1 MNKNQII
8 GLLLIF
14 GILIG
19 YMIIS
24 APSKEEIERKK
35 HKQDS
40 IALVEKQQDS
50 LRVVAMA
57 DSVANAD
64 TLNTDST
71 GIIPVDSTNIAAFG
85 NDSLINDSALAPV
98 LFEKNGHFYKSLIG
112 EEKSYYVESDLL
124 RIKFNTKGGG
134 IKQVWLKEFLTW
146 DKKPLKLYYED
157 NNFLSLSFNTTKTI
171 VNTKDLFF
179 ELSDATK
186 LDNDSTAIVDSDSI
200 IFTLE
205 APAYDQ
211 NEQKIGAFLIHY
223 IIPKNSYLIHFTYE
237 FLGSENYMPLGNTY
251 MDMSW
256 NADLHRQEKALD
268 NERNVTTVYYRDSD
282 EDVSYLSERKDDEE
296 EITTSLSWISFKQQF
311 FSTSLIPDDKF
322 SSAELKT
329 ITRDLKDDQYLKTL
343 QADMN
348 VEFNPQDSKGISFA
362 LYMGPNKYRT
372 LRNLNLDLERQIPL
386 GWSFAPLAWINRFAV
401 IPVFNWLESYDM
413 SYGIIIL
420 LLTIMLKT
428 VLFPIAFRTY
438 KSSAK
443 MRVLKPEIDEIG
455 KKFPKKEDSMKKQQA
470 TMALYKKA
478 GVSPMAGCVPMLLQ
492 FPILIAMFRFFPASI
507 ELRQQSWLWASDLS
521 SYDSILDLGTKIP
534 FYGDHVSLFTLLM
547 TISTVIYTR
556 INNQMMASSN
566 QMPGMKTIMYI
577 MPIMFLG
584 FFNNYA
590 SGLSYYYLL
599 ANLITFAQMFFIR
612 RLINEDKLRAQI
624 EINKKKTPK
633 KSKFQQRLE
642 EANKARGQQK
652 R

>member
-19 YMIIS
+19 YMVITS
-24 APSKEEIERKK
+24 PSKEELAKQKAE
-35 HKQDS
+35 QDS
-40 IALVEKQQDS
+40 IAQVKHEQDS
-50 LRVVAMA
+50 LNAIAMA
-57 DSVANAD
+57 DSIKAAD
-64 TLNTDST
+64 TIVMDSNQV
-71 GIIPVDSTNIAAFG
+71 IPVDNNIAG
-85 NDSLINDSALAPV
+85 VGDSLSTDSISAPI
-98 LFEKNGHFYKSLIG
+98 LFAQHGHFYKNMAG
-112 EEKSYYVESDLL
+112 KEESFYIESDLL
-124 RIKFNTKGGG
+124 RIEFNSKGGG
-134 IKQVWLKEFLTW
+134 IKQVWLKDFLTY
-146 DKKPLKLYYED
+146 DKEPLKLYYED
-157 NNFLSLSFNTTKTI
+157 NNYLSLAFSTNKTI
-171 VNTKDLFF
+171 ANTKDLFF
-179 ELSDATK
+179 EPLDSAVLTSDSSAT
-186 LDNDSTAIVDSDSI
+186 VDSDSLV
-200 IFTLE
+200 FTLK
-205 APAYDQ
+205 APAYDDKE
-211 NEQKIGAFLIHY
+211 NEVGAVLIHY
-223 IIPKNSYLIHFTYE
+223 IIPKNSYLIHFSYE
-237 FLGSENYMPLGNTY
+237 FVGAENFMPIGNTY

-256 NADLHRQEKALD
+256 NADLQRQEKSLKT
-268 NERNVTTVYYRDSD
+268 ERDVTTIYYRDSD
-282 EDVSYLSERKDDEE
+282 EDVDYLSERKDDSE
-296 EITTSLSWISFKQQF
+296 EITTSLKWVSFKQQF
-311 FSTSLIPDDKF
+311 FSTSLIAKDRIA
-322 SSAELKT
+322 SANLKT
-329 ITRDLKDDQYLKTL
+329 ITRELDDDHYLKTL
-343 QADMN
+343 QADMSI
-348 VEFNPQDSKGISFA
+348 EFDPQSSKGISFD

-372 LRNLNLDLERQIPL
+372 LRDLDLDLERQIPL

-401 IPVFNWLESYDM
+401 IPVFNWLESYGFG
-413 SYGIIIL
+413 YGIIIL

-507 ELRQQSWLWASDLS
+507 ELRQQSFLWADDLS
-521 SYDSILDLGTKIP
+521 SYDSVLDLGTNIP

-556 INNQMMASSN
+556 INNQMMASTN

-612 RLINEDKLRAQI
+612 RLIDEDKLRLTI
-624 EINKKKTPK
+624 EAHKKKPAT

-642 EANKARGQQK
+642 EAAKARGQQK